1 MSKRNLLLLVLL
13 ISVLVAALPA
23 FAADPDVQAPA
34 KAPAASIYIVQMVGS
49 PIGAYRGTE
58 PGLSATRPQNGAAID
73 RNSPAVTAYASHLV
87 NRQNAALASVGA
99 RKIYSYVYSFNG
111 FAAEMSDADAAK
123 LRLDPTVLAVTKNE
137 MVTAD
142 TSSTPAFLGL
152 TAPGGLWAQL
162 GGGGSGTIRK
172 PGPGEN
178 VVIGIIDSGIWP
190 EQLSFSD
197 RNASNA
203 LVYSVL
209 NGWANR
215 CAAGEQ

>member
-1 MSKRNLLLLVLL
+1 MCIRDRWLAESFYDGDRNPGTA
-13 ISVLVAALPA
+13 VLVAVALWA
-23 FAADPDVQAPA
+23 
-34 KAPAASIYIVQMVGS
+34 
-49 PIGAYRGTE
+49 
-58 PGLSATRPQNGAAID
+58 
-73 RNSPAVTAYASHLV
+73 
-87 NRQNAALASVGA
+87 A
-99 RKIYSYVYSFNG
+99 RKIYSYVSSFNG

-203 LVYSVL
+203 LVYSCL
-209 NGWANR
+209 LYTSR
-215 CAAGEQ
+215 CV